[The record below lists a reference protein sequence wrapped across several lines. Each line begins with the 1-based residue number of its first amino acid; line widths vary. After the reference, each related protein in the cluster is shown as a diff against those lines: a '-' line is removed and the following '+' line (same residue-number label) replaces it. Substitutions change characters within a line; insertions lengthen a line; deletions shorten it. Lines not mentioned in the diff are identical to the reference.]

1 MPKKGSTHPGRSP
14 TPSTD
19 SEPDLRSSKKSSK
32 NNQSKRRIS
41 SHHKGKRGSHRRD
54 SSDEKEKRI
63 PNQNDLEAVDTKE
76 IKELIHPIH
85 LHLRIL
91 MRRPTATSPIPPP
104 PTSSEKLALE
114 DQYREAEY
122 PNHLAPFLL
131 PHNPLNRI
139 SNQVSNT
146 FYQTL

>member
-1 MPKKGSTHPGRSP
+1 MPKKGSTRLGRSP

-19 SEPDLRSSKKSSK
+19 DEPDLRSSKKSSK
-32 NNQSKRRIS
+32 NERSKRRIS
-41 SHHKGKRGSHRRD
+41 SRHEGKRGSRRRD
-54 SSDEKEKRI
+54 SSFEKEKRI

-91 MRRPTATSPIPPP
+91 MCRPTATSPIPPP
-104 PTSSEKLALE
+104 PSSSEKLALE

-122 PNHLAPFLL
+122 PDHLAPFLL
-131 PHNPLNRI
+131 PHNPLKRI
-139 SNQVSNT
+139 TNSVSDT